1 MWSRPLRRRSRRLSW
16 CSTCTRGGSVP
27 PGESSSSRRRGLRY
41 WPYSRTARFGTSRR
55 WPRRSRGVRDAD
67 WATRYLEQYRI
78 VRGAMSDTDNTE
90 RALREGMDGDYFS
103 SQLSHLRRALRDA
116 LGSAAAPYLT
126 DDGGRRPHR
135 YRLAL
140 APEQIRFAN
149 LTSAAR
155 TETRPG
161 PSR

>member
-1 MWSRPLRRRSRRLSW
+1 VLDLHAGRIRAAGRIIKLAPARLALLAVFAH
-16 CSTCTRGGSVP
+16 RAVRNEP
-27 PGESSSSRRRGLRY
+27 ALAAPIK
-41 WPYSRTARFGTSRR
+41 
-55 WPRRSRGVRDAD
+55 GVRDAD
-67 WATRYLEQYRI
+67 WAARYLEQYRI

-103 SQLSHLRRALRDA
+103 SQLSYLRRALRDA
-116 LGSAAAPYLT
+116 LGSAAAPYLI

-135 YRLAL
+135 YQLAL